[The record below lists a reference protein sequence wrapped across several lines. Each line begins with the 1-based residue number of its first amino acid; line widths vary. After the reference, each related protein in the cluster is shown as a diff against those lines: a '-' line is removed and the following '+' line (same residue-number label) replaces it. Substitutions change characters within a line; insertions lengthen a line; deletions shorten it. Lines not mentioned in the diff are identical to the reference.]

1 MQMSTLKTRTGWSRR
16 HIAAGFTLLELV
28 ITIAI
33 VAILLAVALPN
44 FHDFVI
50 HSTVNS
56 TANELVGA
64 LNTARAE
71 AVKRGRPVAVIANGG
86 NWNAG
91 WQVVVAKETAPGI
104 IEVIPTSPGPSEA
117 ACSAYID
124 NGVDAANNTRL
135 CPRYQGALPASY
147 TIKALGTGAGAV
159 GTRVV
164 FGLTGALSP
173 ANTSFDF
180 SVLLPVVNANPLW
193 SRWVSIAPMGTVT
206 NRRDVTSSPAGT

>member
-1 MQMSTLKTRTGWSRR
+1 MQMSILKTRAERGRR
-16 HIAAGFTLLELV
+16 HIAAGFTLIELV

-56 TANELVGA
+56 TANDLVGA

-86 NWNAG
+86 NWNTG
-91 WQVVVAKETAPGI
+91 WQVVVAKETAPGV
-104 IEVIPTSPGPSEA
+104 IEAVPTSPGPAEA
-117 ACSAYID
+117 DCKGYID
-124 NGVDAANNTRL
+124 NAVDGANTTPL
-135 CPRYQGALPASY
+135 CPRYQVALPATY
-147 TIKALGTGAGAV
+147 TINAVGTGAGAV
-159 GTRVV
+159 ATRVV

-193 SRWVSIAPMGTVT
+193 SRWVSVSPRGTVT
-206 NRRDVTSSPAGT
+206 NRRNVTLSPAGT